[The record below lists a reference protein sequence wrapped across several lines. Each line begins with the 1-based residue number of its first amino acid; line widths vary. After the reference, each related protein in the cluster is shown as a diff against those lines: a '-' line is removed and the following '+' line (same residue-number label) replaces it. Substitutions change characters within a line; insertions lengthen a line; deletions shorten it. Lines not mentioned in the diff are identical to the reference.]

1 MYLRSVI
8 WLAVQM
14 VVGSYANVL
23 KWSHDYKVFFASWPT
38 RGDDWRVIEAWSAE
52 GYGWGI
58 PGCRVCLNNLDS
70 WRTSCGTVAFMV
82 LGKFSD
88 ICRHIG
94 LRISPYQKFATLRPR
109 FCRTFQQQF
118 SQQNALWEWS
128 HVDISLRYIFI
139 YRFPYLLMHYYS
151 FLAQYHNKC
160 LDINW
165 SRLLR
170 SAILSL

>member
-14 VVGSYANVL
+14 VVGSHANVL
-23 KWSHDYKVFFASWPT
+23 KRSHDYKVFFASWPT

-52 GYGWGI
+52 CYTRH
-58 PGCRVCLNNLDS
+58 PSLNNLDS

-128 HVDISLRYIFI
+128 HVDISFRYIFI

-165 SRLLR
+165 SHLLR
-170 SAILSL
+170 SAIFTV